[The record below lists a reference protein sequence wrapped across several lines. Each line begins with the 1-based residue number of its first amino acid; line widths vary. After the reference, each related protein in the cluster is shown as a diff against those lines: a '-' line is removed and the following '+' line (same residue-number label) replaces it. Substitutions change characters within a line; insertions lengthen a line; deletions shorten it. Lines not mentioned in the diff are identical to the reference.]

1 MRFEAFGLK
10 KGGEER
16 IRPLQKCTKN
26 SHFYQEKKRE
36 FLCIHSFIHSFIRG
50 RFGGTQMDAAAADD
64 DDDDEREKEGS
75 AKETLEKSTL
85 RVVQRELESVPSSTK
100 AANGKVKST
109 LTTPLQKASLFCL
122 VVSSFCIR
130 APPRETGTRETHFA
144 AHSSALRLFFSFRR
158 CINEEATSFISP
170 RKKNC

>member
-1 MRFEAFGLK
+1 
-10 KGGEER
+10 
-16 IRPLQKCTKN
+16 
-26 SHFYQEKKRE
+26 
-36 FLCIHSFIHSFIRG
+36 
-50 RFGGTQMDAAAADD
+50 MDADDDDDD

-75 AKETLEKSTL
+75 AKEKKLEKSTL

-130 APPRETGTRETHFA
+130 APPRDTGTRETHFA
-144 AHSSALRLFFSFRR
+144 ARSSALRLFFSFRR

>member
-1 MRFEAFGLK
+1 VRFEAFGLK

-26 SHFYQEKKRE
+26 SHFYQEKKE
-36 FLCIHSFIHSFIRG
+36 SFCAFIHSFIRG
-50 RFGGTQMDAAAADD
+50 RFGGTQMDAAADD

-75 AKETLEKSTL
+75 AKEKKLEKSTL

-144 AHSSALRLFFSFRR
+144 ARSSALRLFFSFRR

>member
-1 MRFEAFGLK
+1 MRDPYK
-10 KGGEER
+10 NVW
-16 IRPLQKCTKN
+16 QKLSFLSRK
-26 SHFYQEKKRE
+26 KKRV
-36 FLCIHSFIHSFIRG
+36 CIHSFIHSFIRG

-75 AKETLEKSTL
+75 AKEKKLEKSTL

-144 AHSSALRLFFSFRR
+144 ARSSALRLFFSFRR